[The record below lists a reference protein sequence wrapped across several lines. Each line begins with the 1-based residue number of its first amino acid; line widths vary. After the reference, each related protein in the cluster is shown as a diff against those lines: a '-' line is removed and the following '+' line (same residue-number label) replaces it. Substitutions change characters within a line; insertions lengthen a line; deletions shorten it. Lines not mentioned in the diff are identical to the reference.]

1 MWHHHLCIFVI
12 LASAVLVHADVE
24 NVVEEKDNQRSGKV
38 LPIFQVVRFPNDVC
52 TGASRNGTC
61 FTAEE
66 CSAKGGTSDGSCASG
81 FGVCCVITLSCG
93 GSSSENNSYIVQGS
107 TTSAPASPCTYSVC
121 PCSSDI
127 CRIRY
132 DFTTNVLATQS
143 SLSTAAAAGTGTYLT
158 ANFAA
163 GACLTD
169 QMSITTPGGIG
180 SPIICGYNS
189 GQHMVLDSEGS
200 ACQTVNFNI
209 GSTTTTTRS
218 WDIFVTQ
225 YTCGQEDLGGP
236 PGCLQYYTGTTGV
249 VTTFG
254 YLSSNSATTTSA
266 STTHLQ
272 NQNYQVCVRRSSG
285 MCYICWAA
293 WDTDGTAASFSSFG
307 LSLSIASDA
316 DNSNQGTQ
324 CTTDYIVIPIGQTAA
339 IAATTTTKVGV
350 DRFCGRQLSTIN
362 VMDDPGTVC
371 SRSYP
376 FRLGVVTDDKEIC
389 TGAAA
394 NTCEANIA
402 AASMAGGI
410 LGFGL
415 GFEQMSC

>member
-1 MWHHHLCIFVI
+1 MGD
-12 LASAVLVHADVE
+12 SA
-24 NVVEEKDNQRSGKV
+24 G
-38 LPIFQVVRFPNDVC
+38 
-52 TGASRNGTC
+52 
-61 FTAEE
+61 
-66 CSAKGGTSDGSCASG
+66 SD
-81 FGVCCVITLSCG
+81 
-93 GSSSENNSYIVQGS
+93 
-107 TTSAPASPCTYSVC
+107 
-121 PCSSDI
+121 
-127 CRIRY
+127 
-132 DFTTNVLATQS
+132 
-143 SLSTAAAAGTGTYLT
+143 
-158 ANFAA
+158 
-163 GACLTD
+163 
-169 QMSITTPGGIG
+169 
-180 SPIICGYNS
+180 
-189 GQHMVLDSEGS
+189 
-200 ACQTVNFNI
+200 CQNVNFNI
-209 GSTTTTTRS
+209 GGSTSTTRQ

-254 YLSSNSATTTSA
+254 YLSSNTATTTSS

-293 WDTDGTAASFSSFG
+293 WDTDGTAASFTSFG
-307 LSLSIASDA
+307 LSLAIDADA

-324 CTTDYIVIPIGQTAA
+324 CTTDYIVIPVGQTSA
-339 IAATTTTKVGV
+339 IAATTTAAVGV

-362 VMDDPGTVC
+362 IMDDPGTVC

-389 TGAAA
+389 TGAEA
-394 NTCEANIA
+394 NTA